1 MPIPAAIQELVERFK
16 ANHDAYRSAA
26 YNEEQCRAEFI
37 NPFFLALGWDI
48 ENKAGWSETYKD
60 VLHEEAIKM
69 GEATKAPD
77 YCFRVGGA
85 RKFFVEAKRP
95 SVDLKDDIAPAY
107 QLRRYAWT
115 TKLPLSVLT
124 DFEEFAVYD
133 CRVRPFPT
141 DKPST
146 GRVLYLGFEEYPQ
159 RWDDIAAIFS
169 KDAVLKGRLDKFA
182 ESNKVKKGTADVDDE
197 FLREIE
203 NWRDLLARNLALR
216 NPALTQRELN
226 FAVTRIIDRIV
237 FLRIC
242 EGRGIEHY
250 GRLQSLLNGAQ
261 IYPRLCEL
269 FQRADERYNSGLFH
283 FTTEKERPEAPDA
296 LTLSLALDD
305 KPLKEIIENLYYPKS
320 PYAFS
325 ALPAEVLGQVYEQF
339 LGKVIRLTEG
349 HQAKVEEKPEVKK
362 AGGVY
367 YTPAYIVDY
376 IVKNTVGKLLGQSRT
391 GILPVQSSS
400 EATGKMPVL
409 PSGLTPKKAAKLRIL
424 DPACGS
430 GSFLIGA

>member
-1 MPIPAAIQELVERFK
+1 AT
-16 ANHDAYRSAA
+16 
-26 YNEEQCRAEFI
+26 YNETQCRLEFI
-37 NPFFLALGWDI
+37 NPFFLALGWDMD
-48 ENKAGWSETYKD
+48 NKAGHSETYKD
-60 VLHEEAIKM
+60 VIHEDAIKI

-85 RKFFVEAKRP
+85 RKFFLEAKRP
-95 SVDLKDDIAPAY
+95 SVSLKDDIAPAY

-115 TKLPLSVLT
+115 TKLPMSVLT

-133 CRVRPFPT
+133 CRVRPAPT

-146 GRVLYLGFEEYPQ
+146 GRVLYIGFEDYAQ

-169 KDAVLKGRLDKFA
+169 KDAVLKGQFDKFA

-197 FLREIE
+197 FLKEIE
-203 NWRDLLARNLALR
+203 SWRELLARNLALR
-216 NPALTQRELN
+216 NPQLTQRELN
-226 FAVTRIIDRIV
+226 FAVTRTIDRVI

-250 GRLQSLLNGAQ
+250 GRLQALLNGAQ

-325 ALPAEVLGQVYEQF
+325 VLPAEVLGQVYEQF

-376 IVKNTVGKLLGQSRT
+376 IVKNTVGKLLGVGRVPSR
-391 GILPVQSSS
+391 GESADVP
-400 EATGKMPVL
+400 ATDAG
-409 PSGLTPKKAAKLRIL
+409 SGDPAYKTLTPRQAAKLRIL

-430 GSFLIGA
+430 GSFLISA